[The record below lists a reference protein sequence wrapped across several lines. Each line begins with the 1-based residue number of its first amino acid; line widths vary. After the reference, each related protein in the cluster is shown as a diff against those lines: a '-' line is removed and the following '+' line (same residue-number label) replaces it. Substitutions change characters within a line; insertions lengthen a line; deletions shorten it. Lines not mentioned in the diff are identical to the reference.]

1 MAQILEKLKNWKPN
15 YKGILL
21 RNLKMASLE
30 PIYAIENY
38 ELKIAA

>member
-1 MAQILEKLKNWKPN
+1 MEKLKNWTPN

-21 RNLKMASLE
+21 RIQKWASLE
-30 PIYAIENY
+30 PFYDIEKY